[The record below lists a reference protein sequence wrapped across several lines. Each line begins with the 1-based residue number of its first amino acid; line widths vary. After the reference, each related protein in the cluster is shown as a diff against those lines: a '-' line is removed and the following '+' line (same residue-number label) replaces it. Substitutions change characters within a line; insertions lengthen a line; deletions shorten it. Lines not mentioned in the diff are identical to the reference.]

1 MSRAAPGVTFSATL
15 TGVDRAHRS
24 TRPGRGWSLIGFD
37 RCAETEEKRS
47 PKLAEKI
54 SSQTALFFHER
65 GVF

>member
-1 MSRAAPGVTFSATL
+1 MKRAAPGVTFSATL

-47 PKLAEKI
+47 PKAPKKFRHKRLF
-54 SSQTALFFHER
+54 FFHER